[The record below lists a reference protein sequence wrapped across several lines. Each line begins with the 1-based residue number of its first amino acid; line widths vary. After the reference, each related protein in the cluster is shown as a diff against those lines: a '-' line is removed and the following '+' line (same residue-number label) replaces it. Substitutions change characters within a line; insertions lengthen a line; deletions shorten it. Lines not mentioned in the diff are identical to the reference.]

1 MKILLV
7 EDNVRLSE
15 LVKKN
20 LIKSGFVTDIAK
32 DIEEAVHNLKSYSYD
47 AIVLDLNLPDG
58 NGMSFLKQIRDKKN
72 QIPVI
77 ILTANIDF
85 NNKIKGLN
93 IGADDYLTKPFKHEE
108 LVARLKAI
116 LRRPNEYLEQ
126 KINIKN
132 LNFDTDNYQL
142 KINDI
147 IVKIAKRESIIL
159 EILLKKYNKTVTKN
173 MLLDKGYEIDKE
185 INSNSLEVSL
195 HRLRKILEKSESVLK
210 IKNLRGIG
218 YIISWKSLSLTLC

>member
-7 EDNVRLSE
+7 EDNLRLSE

-116 LRRPNEYLEQ
+116 LRRPNDYLEQ

-132 LNFDTDNYQL
+132 VSFDTDNYQL

-147 IVKIAKRESIIL
+147 IVKIAKKESIIL

-173 MLLDKGYEIDKE
+173 ELLDKSYEIDKE

-195 HRLRKILEKSESVLK
+195 HRLRKILEKSESALE

-218 YIISWKSLSLTLC
+218 YIIS

>member
-1 MKILLV
+1 
-7 EDNVRLSE
+7 
-15 LVKKN
+15 
-20 LIKSGFVTDIAK
+20 
-32 DIEEAVHNLKSYSYD
+32 
-47 AIVLDLNLPDG
+47 
-58 NGMSFLKQIRDKKN
+58 MSTRDKKN

-116 LRRPNEYLEQ
+116 LRRPNDYLEQ

-132 LNFDTDNYQL
+132 VSFDTDNYQL

-147 IVKIAKRESIIL
+147 IVKIAKKESIIL

-173 MLLDKGYEIDKE
+173 VLLDKSYEIDKE

-195 HRLRKILEKSESVLK
+195 HRLRKILEKSESALE

-218 YIISWKSLSLTLC
+218 YIIS

>member
-1 MKILLV
+1 MKILLI

-32 DIEEAVHNLKSYSYD
+32 DIEEAVHNLKNYSYD

-132 LNFDTDNYQL
+132 LNFDTNNYQL
-142 KINDI
+142 RINDI

-173 MLLDKGYEIDKE
+173 ELLDKGYEIDKE

-195 HRLRKILEKSESVLK
+195 HRLRKILEKSESALE

-218 YIISWKSLSLTLC
+218 YIIS

>member
-7 EDNVRLSE
+7 EDNLRLSE

-116 LRRPNEYLEQ
+116 LRRPNDYLEQ

-132 LNFDTDNYQL
+132 VSFDTDNYQL

-147 IVKIAKRESIIL
+147 IVKIAKKESIIL

-173 MLLDKGYEIDKE
+173 VLLDKSYEIDKE

-195 HRLRKILEKSESVLK
+195 YRLRKILEKSESALE

-218 YIISWKSLSLTLC
+218 YIIS

>member
-7 EDNVRLSE
+7 EDNLRLSE

-93 IGADDYLTKPFKHEE
+93 IGADDCLTKPFKHEE

-116 LRRPNEYLEQ
+116 LRRPNDYLEQ

-132 LNFDTDNYQL
+132 VSFDTDNYQL

-147 IVKIAKRESIIL
+147 IVKIAKKESIIL

-173 MLLDKGYEIDKE
+173 VLLDKSYEIDKE

-195 HRLRKILEKSESVLK
+195 HRLRKILEKSESALE

-218 YIISWKSLSLTLC
+218 YIIS

>member
-7 EDNVRLSE
+7 EDNLRLSE

-116 LRRPNEYLEQ
+116 LRRPNDYLEQ

-132 LNFDTDNYQL
+132 VSFDTDNYQL

-147 IVKIAKRESIIL
+147 IVKIAKKESIIL
-159 EILLKKYNKTVTKN
+159 EILLKNYNKTVTKN
-173 MLLDKGYEIDKE
+173 VLLDKSYEIDKE

-195 HRLRKILEKSESVLK
+195 HRLRKILEKSESALE

-218 YIISWKSLSLTLC
+218 YIIS

>member
-7 EDNVRLSE
+7 EDNLRLSE

-116 LRRPNEYLEQ
+116 LRRPNDYLEQ

-132 LNFDTDNYQL
+132 VSFDTDNYQL

-147 IVKIAKRESIIL
+147 IVKIAKKESI
-159 EILLKKYNKTVTKN
+159 
-173 MLLDKGYEIDKE
+173 
-185 INSNSLEVSL
+185 
-195 HRLRKILEKSESVLK
+195 KI
-210 IKNLRGIG
+210 R
-218 YIISWKSLSLTLC
+218 

>member
-116 LRRPNEYLEQ
+116 LRRPNDYLEQ

-132 LNFDTDNYQL
+132 VSFDTDNYQL

-147 IVKIAKRESIIL
+147 IVKIAKKESIIL

-173 MLLDKGYEIDKE
+173 VLLDKSYEIDKE

-195 HRLRKILEKSESVLK
+195 HRLRKILEKSESALE

-218 YIISWKSLSLTLC
+218 YIIS

>member
-7 EDNVRLSE
+7 EDNLRLSE
-15 LVKKN
+15 LDKKN

-116 LRRPNEYLEQ
+116 LRRPNDYLEQ

-132 LNFDTDNYQL
+132 VSFDTDNYQL

-147 IVKIAKRESIIL
+147 IVKIAKKESIIL

-173 MLLDKGYEIDKE
+173 VLLDKSYEIDKE

-195 HRLRKILEKSESVLK
+195 HRLRKILEKSESALE

-218 YIISWKSLSLTLC
+218 YIIS

>member
-1 MKILLV
+1 M
-7 EDNVRLSE
+7 
-15 LVKKN
+15 
-20 LIKSGFVTDIAK
+20 IKSGFVTDITK

-126 KINIKN
+126 KISLLQRECLMELLN
-132 LNFDTDNYQL
+132 LKQ
-142 KINDI
+142 
-147 IVKIAKRESIIL
+147 
-159 EILLKKYNKTVTKN
+159 
-173 MLLDKGYEIDKE
+173 
-185 INSNSLEVSL
+185 
-195 HRLRKILEKSESVLK
+195 
-210 IKNLRGIG
+210 
-218 YIISWKSLSLTLC
+218 

>member
-1 MKILLV
+1 MKILLI

-20 LIKSGFVTDIAK
+20 LIKSGFITDIAK

-58 NGMSFLKQIRDKKN
+58 NGMSLLKQIRDKKN

-116 LRRPNEYLEQ
+116 LRRPNNYLEQ

-132 LNFDTDNYQL
+132 VSFDTDNYQL

-147 IVKIAKRESIIL
+147 IVKIAKKESIIL

-195 HRLRKILEKSESVLK
+195 HRLRKILEKSESALE

-218 YIISWKSLSLTLC
+218 YIIS

>member
-116 LRRPNEYLEQ
+116 LRRPNDYLEQ

-132 LNFDTDNYQL
+132 VSFDTDNYQL

-147 IVKIAKRESIIL
+147 IVKIAKKESIIL
-159 EILLKKYNKTVTKN
+159 EILLKKYNKTVAKN
-173 MLLDKGYEIDKE
+173 VLLDKSYEIDKE

-195 HRLRKILEKSESVLK
+195 HRLRKILEKSESALE

-218 YIISWKSLSLTLC
+218 YIIS

>member
-20 LIKSGFVTDIAK
+20 LIKSGFITDIAK
-32 DIEEAVHNLKSYSYD
+32 DIEEAVHNLKSYNYD

-58 NGMSFLKQIRDKKN
+58 NGMSLLKQIRDKKN

-116 LRRPNEYLEQ
+116 LRRPNNYLEQ

-132 LNFDTDNYQL
+132 LSFDTDNYQL

-147 IVKIAKRESIIL
+147 IVKIAKKESIIL

-218 YIISWKSLSLTLC
+218 YIIS

>member
-1 MKILLV
+1 MKILLI

-20 LIKSGFVTDIAK
+20 LIKSGFITDIAK

-58 NGMSFLKQIRDKKN
+58 NGMSLLKQIRDKKN

-116 LRRPNEYLEQ
+116 LRRPNNYLEQ

-132 LNFDTDNYQL
+132 VSFDTDNYQL

-147 IVKIAKRESIIL
+147 IVKIAKKESIIL

-195 HRLRKILEKSESVLK
+195 HRLRKILEKSESALK

-218 YIISWKSLSLTLC
+218 YIIS

>member
-7 EDNVRLSE
+7 EDNLRLSE

-116 LRRPNEYLEQ
+116 LRRPNDYLEQ

-132 LNFDTDNYQL
+132 VSFDTDNYQL

-147 IVKIAKRESIIL
+147 IVKIAKKESIIL

-173 MLLDKGYEIDKE
+173 VLLDKSYEIDKE

-195 HRLRKILEKSESVLK
+195 HRLRKILEKSESALE

-218 YIISWKSLSLTLC
+218 YIIS

>member
-116 LRRPNEYLEQ
+116 LRRPNDYLEQ

-132 LNFDTDNYQL
+132 VSFDTDNYQL

-147 IVKIAKRESIIL
+147 IVKIAKKESIIL
-159 EILLKKYNKTVTKN
+159 EILLKNYNKTVTKN
-173 MLLDKGYEIDKE
+173 VLLDKSYEIDKE

-195 HRLRKILEKSESVLK
+195 HRLRKILEKSESALE

-218 YIISWKSLSLTLC
+218 YIIS

>member
-7 EDNVRLSE
+7 EDNLRLSE

-116 LRRPNEYLEQ
+116 LTRPNDYLEQ

-132 LNFDTDNYQL
+132 VSFDTDNYQL

-147 IVKIAKRESIIL
+147 IVKIAKKESIIL

-173 MLLDKGYEIDKE
+173 VLLDKSYEIDKE

-195 HRLRKILEKSESVLK
+195 HRLRKILEKSESALE

-218 YIISWKSLSLTLC
+218 YIIS

>member
-1 MKILLV
+1 MKILLI

-58 NGMSFLKQIRDKKN
+58 NGMSLLKQIRDKKN

-116 LRRPNEYLEQ
+116 LRRPNNYLEQ

-132 LNFDTDNYQL
+132 VSFDTDNYQL

-147 IVKIAKRESIIL
+147 IVKIAKKESIIL

-195 HRLRKILEKSESVLK
+195 HRLRKILEKSESALE

-218 YIISWKSLSLTLC
+218 YIIS

>member
-108 LVARLKAI
+108 LVARIKAI
-116 LRRPNEYLEQ
+116 LRRPNDYLEQ

-132 LNFDTDNYQL
+132 VSFDTDNYQL

-147 IVKIAKRESIIL
+147 IVKIAKKESIIL

-173 MLLDKGYEIDKE
+173 VLLDKSYEIDKE

-195 HRLRKILEKSESVLK
+195 HRLRKILEKSESALE

-218 YIISWKSLSLTLC
+218 YIIS

>member
-32 DIEEAVHNLKSYSYD
+32 DIEEAVHNLKNYSYD

-132 LNFDTDNYQL
+132 LNFDTNNYQL
-142 KINDI
+142 RINDI

-173 MLLDKGYEIDKE
+173 ELLDKGYEIDKE

-195 HRLRKILEKSESVLK
+195 HRLRKILEKSESALE

-218 YIISWKSLSLTLC
+218 YIIS

>member
-116 LRRPNEYLEQ
+116 LRRPNDYLEQ

-132 LNFDTDNYQL
+132 VSFDTDNYQL

-147 IVKIAKRESIIL
+147 IVKIAKKESIIL

-173 MLLDKGYEIDKE
+173 VLLDKSYEIDKE

-195 HRLRKILEKSESVLK
+195 HRLGKILEKSESALE

-218 YIISWKSLSLTLC
+218 YIIS

>member
-116 LRRPNEYLEQ
+116 LRRPNDYLEQ

-132 LNFDTDNYQL
+132 VSFDTDNYQL

-147 IVKIAKRESIIL
+147 ILKIAKKESIIL

-173 MLLDKGYEIDKE
+173 VLLDKSYEIDKE

-195 HRLRKILEKSESVLK
+195 HRLRKILEKSESALE

-218 YIISWKSLSLTLC
+218 YIIS

>member
-173 MLLDKGYEIDKE
+173 ELLDKGYEIDKE

-195 HRLRKILEKSESVLK
+195 HRLRKILEKSESALE

-218 YIISWKSLSLTLC
+218 YIIS

>member
-32 DIEEAVHNLKSYSYD
+32 DIEEAVHNLKNYSYD

-173 MLLDKGYEIDKE
+173 ELLDKGYEIDKE

-195 HRLRKILEKSESVLK
+195 HRLRKILEKSESALE

-218 YIISWKSLSLTLC
+218 YIIS

>member
-1 MKILLV
+1 MKFFKYLFTIF
-7 EDNVRLSE
+7 LSFIMF
-15 LVKKN
+15 LNISKADVGSDFNN
-20 LIKSGFVTDIAK
+20 LINEKHDFT
-32 DIEEAVHNLKSYSYD
+32 EYPYSESRNDVGIFYEF
-47 AIVLDLNLPDG
+47 A
-58 NGMSFLKQIRDKKN
+58 F
-72 QIPVI
+72 
-77 ILTANIDF
+77 DF

-116 LRRPNEYLEQ
+116 LRRPNDYLEQ

-132 LNFDTDNYQL
+132 VSFDTDNYQL

-147 IVKIAKRESIIL
+147 IVKIAKKESIIL

-173 MLLDKGYEIDKE
+173 ELLDKSYEIDKE

-195 HRLRKILEKSESVLK
+195 HRLRKILEKSESALE

-218 YIISWKSLSLTLC
+218 YIIS

>member
-116 LRRPNEYLEQ
+116 LRRPNDYLEQ

-132 LNFDTDNYQL
+132 VSFDTDNYQL

-147 IVKIAKRESIIL
+147 IVKIAKKESIIL

-173 MLLDKGYEIDKE
+173 ELLDKSYEIDKE

-195 HRLRKILEKSESVLK
+195 HRLRKILEKSESALE

-218 YIISWKSLSLTLC
+218 YIIS

>member
-116 LRRPNEYLEQ
+116 LRRPNNYLEQ

-132 LNFDTDNYQL
+132 VSFDTDNYQL

-147 IVKIAKRESIIL
+147 IVKIAKKESIIL

-195 HRLRKILEKSESVLK
+195 HRLRKILEKSESALK

-218 YIISWKSLSLTLC
+218 YIIS

>member
-32 DIEEAVHNLKSYSYD
+32 DIEEAVHNLKNYSYD

-58 NGMSFLKQIRDKKN
+58 NGMSLLKQIRDKKN

-132 LNFDTDNYQL
+132 LNFDTNNYQL
-142 KINDI
+142 RINDI

-173 MLLDKGYEIDKE
+173 ELLDKGYEIDKE

-195 HRLRKILEKSESVLK
+195 HRLRKILEKSESALE

-218 YIISWKSLSLTLC
+218 YIIS

>member
-1 MKILLV
+1 MKILLI

-116 LRRPNEYLEQ
+116 LRRPNNYLEQ

-132 LNFDTDNYQL
+132 VSFDTDNYQL

-147 IVKIAKRESIIL
+147 IVKIAKKESIIL

-195 HRLRKILEKSESVLK
+195 HRLRKILEKSESALE

-218 YIISWKSLSLTLC
+218 YIIS

>member
-1 MKILLV
+1 MKILLI

-58 NGMSFLKQIRDKKN
+58 NGMSLLKQIRDKKN

-116 LRRPNEYLEQ
+116 LRRPNNYLEQ

-132 LNFDTDNYQL
+132 VSFDTDNYQL

-147 IVKIAKRESIIL
+147 IVKIAKKESIIL

-195 HRLRKILEKSESVLK
+195 HRLRKILEKSESALK

-218 YIISWKSLSLTLC
+218 YIIS

>member
-173 MLLDKGYEIDKE
+173 ELLDKGYEIDKE

-195 HRLRKILEKSESVLK
+195 HRLRKILEKSESALE

-218 YIISWKSLSLTLC
+218 YTIS